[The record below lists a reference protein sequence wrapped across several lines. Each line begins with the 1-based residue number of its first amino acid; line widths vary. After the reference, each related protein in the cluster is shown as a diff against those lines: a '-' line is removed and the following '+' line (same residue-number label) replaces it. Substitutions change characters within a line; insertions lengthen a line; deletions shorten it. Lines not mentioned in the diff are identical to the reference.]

1 MSARNYAMLCA
12 GVALAAA
19 GAALFVPGAGPAF
32 ESLLLLF
39 LSSNAAG

>member
-19 GAALFVPGAGPAF
+19 GAVLLVPGAGPAV
-32 ESLLLLF
+32 ERLLLLF
-39 LSSNAAG
+39 LSANAAG